1 MKLYDLCKL
10 CESVARLNKL
20 RLSFHNS
27 SSVRDLYK
35 KLQYDVEFYCQEEE
49 KVICSFISAGNAR
62 REGSKLIFDQL
73 PEKKDNQ
80 QMMRKYI
87 EKIDALNK
95 LEVDV
100 PFDGL
105 ITISTD
111 EIGVQKISGDDIE
124 RLSSFVVFGDG

>member
-1 MKLYDLCKL
+1 MQLHFSGKCCVGK
-10 CESVARLNKL
+10 EAN
-20 RLSFHNS
+20 
-27 SSVRDLYK
+27 
-35 KLQYDVEFYCQEEE
+35 
-49 KVICSFISAGNAR
+49 
-62 REGSKLIFDQL
+62 LIFDQL
-73 PEKKDNQ
+73 HEKKDNQ

>member
-1 MKLYDLCKL
+1 
-10 CESVARLNKL
+10 
-20 RLSFHNS
+20 
-27 SSVRDLYK
+27 
-35 KLQYDVEFYCQEEE
+35 
-49 KVICSFISAGNAR
+49 
-62 REGSKLIFDQL
+62 
-73 PEKKDNQ
+73 
-80 QMMRKYI
+80 MMRKYI